1 MANPTIIQT
10 YPANNDTG
18 IPIGI
23 SLEVLFSH
31 GVDIETVKNNIVL
44 YGADFDQ
51 TSGPD
56 GIIWTNNGVINQQK
70 FLTSPG
76 FTGIVPCT
84 YRTVYW
90 DLTNDEEVDPGLIES
105 QADEITAD
113 VGHKVYVTPEKPL
126 AANTVYHLYIIGDPD
141 GIGSGI
147 SARTIFDVVPDG
159 GNASTDGDFS
169 VAGAYNGS
177 DDILVVEITTS
188 GDINTAKY
196 LWYFDSETIA
206 EATTGRVTSK
216 FPRKLDKNLQ
226 IKFDGSNFQ
235 SGDLFNVNLFAPQ
248 RLQANHTLSFTTNDG
263 SFTEAPESP
272 STPAS
277 SLPPSSILET
287 TDNTGKLEIVSITPE
302 DRSYNISV
310 KTNQIVIEF
319 SDNLDAT
326 TITQDSVKL
335 KKFSVLKGAC
345 SSQSIT
351 EMKKSLTVD
360 DNILTIDF

>member
-56 GIIWTNNGVINQQK
+56 GIIWTNEAVINQDK

-84 YRTVYW
+84 YRAVYW
-90 DLTNDEEVDPGLIES
+90 DLTNDEELDPGLVES
-105 QADEITAD
+105 QADEVSAD
-113 VGHKVYVTPEKPL
+113 VGHKVFITPLKPL
-126 AANTVYHLYIIGDPD
+126 AANTTYHLYIIGDPD
-141 GIGSGI
+141 DVGNGI
-147 SARTIFDVVPDG
+147 SARTIFDVVADA
-159 GNASTDGDFS
+159 GNTSTDGDFS
-169 VAGAYNGS
+169 VVGAYSGI
-177 DDILVVEITTS
+177 DDILVVDITSS

-196 LWYFDSETIA
+196 RWYFNSETIA

-216 FPRKLDKNLQ
+216 FPRKLDKNLH

-235 SGDLFNVNLFAPQ
+235 SGDTFNVNLFAPQ
-248 RLQANHTLSFTTNDG
+248 RLQENHTLSFTTNDG

-277 SLPPSSILET
+277 SSPPSSILET
-287 TDNTGKLEIVSITPE
+287 TNNSGKLEILSVSPE
-302 DRSYNISV
+302 DRSYNVSI

-319 SDNLDAT
+319 SDDLDAT
-326 TITQDSVKL
+326 TITQDTVKL
-335 KKFSVLKGAC
+335 KKFSVLRGAC
-345 SSQSIT
+345 TSQDILD
-351 EMKKSLTVD
+351 MKKTLTVD